1 MREQPSQREQTHQC
15 LGVGRRKRDR
25 KYIKKDQTE
34 TLMLNNSIIEL
45 KISLENFK
53 SRLNQAEQRT
63 IKLKEK
69 TLEKIQGV
77 KISKKRKE
85 YKNLKNL

>member
-1 MREQPSQREQTHQC
+1 MHIYIC
-15 LGVGRRKRDR
+15 IKKDR

>member
-1 MREQPSQREQTHQC
+1 MLTEIKRLTHQQSEIFS
-15 LGVGRRKRDR
+15 KDR

-45 KISLENFK
+45 KISLEKFN

-63 IKLKEK
+63 IKLKDK

-77 KISKKRKE
+77 KISKKKKRI
-85 YKNLKNL
+85 